1 MFTIKKKLRCHFHF
15 TSAINKKIGDLG
27 LKIVYVG
34 ENRIE
39 KFTTW
44 VRMLMA
50 FPFLLLDDIDE
61 VWEEMIDS
69 KPDLGEHNSK
79 LEKFIEYFADT
90 WFNETCHFPRDL
102 WNMFDVY
109 SSRTNNISETYNH
122 AINGQVM
129 NSKSNVFKILDLTQK
144 QETLTSVKYERVNL
158 GNEKKQSSS
167 QKVKD
172 AQIATLKSEYKHG
185 SMEVMDYLM
194 AVSVFCKNY
203 DEKNYS

>member
-1 MFTIKKKLRCHFHF
+1 
-15 TSAINKKIGDLG
+15 
-27 LKIVYVG
+27 
-34 ENRIE
+34 
-39 KFTTW
+39 
-44 VRMLMA
+44 
-50 FPFLLLDDIDE
+50 
-61 VWEEMIDS
+61 
-69 KPDLGEHNSK
+69 
-79 LEKFIEYFADT
+79 
-90 WFNETCHFPRDL
+90 
-102 WNMFDVY
+102 
-109 SSRTNNISETYNH
+109 
-122 AINGQVM
+122 M

-144 QETLTSVKYERVNL
+144 HERVNL

>member
-1 MFTIKKKLRCHFHF
+1 
-15 TSAINKKIGDLG
+15 
-27 LKIVYVG
+27 
-34 ENRIE
+34 
-39 KFTTW
+39 
-44 VRMLMA
+44 
-50 FPFLLLDDIDE
+50 
-61 VWEEMIDS
+61 
-69 KPDLGEHNSK
+69 
-79 LEKFIEYFADT
+79 
-90 WFNETCHFPRDL
+90 
-102 WNMFDVY
+102 
-109 SSRTNNISETYNH
+109 
-122 AINGQVM
+122 M

-158 GNEKKQSSS
+158 GNEKKKSSS

>member
-1 MFTIKKKLRCHFHF
+1 MT
-15 TSAINKKIGDLG
+15 
-27 LKIVYVG
+27 
-34 ENRIE
+34 E
-39 KFTTW
+39 
-44 VRMLMA
+44 
-50 FPFLLLDDIDE
+50 
-61 VWEEMIDS
+61 S
-69 KPDLGEHNSK
+69 KPDLGEHNFL
-79 LEKFIEYFADT
+79 LEKFIEYFEDT
-90 WFNETCHFPRDL
+90 WISATCHFPRDL
-102 WNMFDVY
+102 WNMFDIY
-109 SSRTNNISETYNH
+109 SSRTNNICETYNH

-144 QETLTSVKYERVNL
+144 QETLTSVKYARVNL

-185 SMEVMDYLM
+185 SLEVMDYLM